1 MPVSLTIYREAA
13 IMYGLNSSKKV
24 ENHRGQRDNSRNHSQ
39 RSIDRT
45 GQVYELHEQDYTTKG
60 FKTI

>member
-1 MPVSLTIYREAA
+1 
-13 IMYGLNSSKKV
+13 MYGSNSSKRV

-39 RSIDRT
+39 RSIVRT
-45 GQVYELHEQDYTTKG
+45 GQVYELHDKDYTTEG

>member
-1 MPVSLTIYREAA
+1 
-13 IMYGLNSSKKV
+13 MYGSNLSKKAGNYL
-24 ENHRGQRDNSRNHSQ
+24 EKRDNSRNHSQ

-60 FKTI
+60 VKTI

>member
-1 MPVSLTIYREAA
+1 
-13 IMYGLNSSKKV
+13 MYASNSSKKV
-24 ENHRGQRDNSRNHSQ
+24 ENHHGPRDNSRNHSQ

-45 GQVYELHEQDYTTKG
+45 GQVYELHEQDYTTEG